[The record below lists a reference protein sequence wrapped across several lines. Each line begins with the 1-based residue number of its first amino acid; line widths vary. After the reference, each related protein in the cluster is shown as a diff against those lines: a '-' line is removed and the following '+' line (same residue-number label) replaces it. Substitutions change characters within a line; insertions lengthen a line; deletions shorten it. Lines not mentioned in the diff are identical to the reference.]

1 MSTLEERLAYLEGRM
16 EDQAT
21 LGTNL
26 RNDVRDLRA
35 AMSDLRADMNK
46 DFAEVRAEL
55 KKDFVELRADMA
67 RQTTELRTEM
77 AQYNTE
83 LRTDM
88 ARQFAEVRA
97 EMRSDRHWL
106 VGLLTTTAV
115 AIGCAVIGLYFK

>member
-21 LGTNL
+21 LGTNM

-35 AMSDLRADMNK
+35 AMSDLRA
-46 DFAEVRAEL
+46 EL
-55 KKDFVELRADMA
+55 KKDFVEL
-67 RQTTELRTEM
+67 
-77 AQYNTE
+77 
-83 LRTDM
+83 
-88 ARQFAEVRA
+88 RA

-115 AIGCAVIGLYFK
+115 AIGCAVVGLYFK